1 MEFRILG
8 ALEVQAGSQRLD
20 LGGSRQQT
28 VLAML
33 LLSAGHVV
41 TTDRLLE
48 AVYGEDL
55 PPTARSQ
62 MQICISALRQLL
74 AARGGAELISTR
86 VQGYALQAGDGEF
99 DHRRFAG
106 LTAAARTARD
116 AGQLDEALAG
126 YRDALRLWRGPAL
139 AGLDSQLIRAA
150 AGRLDEERIAALE
163 DRVAV
168 ELDLGRHREL
178 AGELTELVAEFPLRE
193 RLRGQLMLALYRCD
207 RSVEALQAYRQ
218 ARQTMIEELG
228 IEPGERLQR
237 LERDILR
244 SDPALAPP
252 GGLVPARLERRQAPM
267 LLPTG
272 VADFTGR
279 AEQVEQVQQHLLS
292 STRESARLA
301 VPVVVITG
309 QGGVGK
315 TCVAVRAAHDLA
327 DRFPGGQLF
336 VDLHGG
342 SAHPVGPLQALE
354 RFLRALG
361 VPGGQVPEGLDE
373 RAEVYRNLLAD
384 RRFLVVLDDV
394 AGEGQVWPLLPG
406 AGPSAVLVTSRGGL
420 PGLAGAE
427 HVPVT
432 VFDETASLE
441 LLGRIAGADRVRAQP
456 EATSD
461 VAGRCGHLPLALRIA
476 GARLAARP
484 HRSIQQLAD
493 RLADEQRRLDELR
506 HGELGVR
513 ASISVSYQGTGEQA
527 QRLFRRLA
535 LLDMP
540 AFSGWL
546 SVALLDGAV
555 ADAEDALDDLVRA
568 QLIEAAGPD
577 GQYRFHDLI
586 RVFAAERLAAE
597 EPAAAR
603 AAALQRALG
612 ALLFLAEQARSRL
625 GSGLSIKLDSEA
637 PRWPLPGPLVEELLG
652 DARAWEER
660 EQGTLSAGIRQ
671 AARSGPA
678 SLCWSLAAS
687 AVEFFEAFASFDDWR
702 ESAET
707 GLAAARAAGNVRGE
721 ATMLGSRG
729 TLHLEQGQLDQAR
742 QDLRTAGRLYRQVG
756 EEVRYAEVTRNLA
769 MVDRLSGQLDEAVR
783 GYEQALAT
791 FRETGNSEGVV
802 SVLIHLAR
810 VSLERGEHKDAAERL
825 ADARRL
831 AQGLPFGRVRAQALC
846 LTGDASVASG
856 EPAQALTWFDQA
868 LAIVRDIGDTVGQAH
883 VLLGLGVARLR
894 LGDLGAARSAL
905 ERARELAGSVGE
917 QLVEGQALLG
927 LSELALASGDP
938 QSAAALAQQAAG
950 SFQDM
955 GMPIYE
961 ERALTSLSGAH
972 AALGDGAA
980 ASAAGAQAAALRAGG
995 T

>member
-1 MEFRILG
+1 VEFRILG
-8 ALEVQAGSQRLD
+8 ALEVRAGSQRLD

-55 PPTARSQ
+55 PSTARSQ

-74 AARGGAELISTR
+74 AAGGGAELISTH

-99 DHRRFAG
+99 DHQRFAG
-106 LTAAARTARD
+106 LTAAARIARD
-116 AGQLDEALAG
+116 AGQLDQALAG

-150 AGRLDEERIAALE
+150 AGRLDEERVAALE

-207 RSVEALQAYRQ
+207 RSAEALQAYRH
-218 ARQTMIEELG
+218 ARHAMIEELG

-244 SDPALAPP
+244 SDPALEAPVGP
-252 GGLVPARLERRQAPM
+252 VSIRPEQRQAPK

-272 VADFTGR
+272 IADFTGR
-279 AEQVEQVQQHLLS
+279 AEQIERVRQHLLS
-292 STRESARLA
+292 ATGHSAQLA

-315 TCVAVRAAHDLA
+315 TCLAVRSAHSLAAD
-327 DRFPGGQLF
+327 FPDGQLF
-336 VDLHGG
+336 ADLHGG
-342 SAHPVGPLQALE
+342 SGHPVGPLQVLE

-361 VPGGQVPEGLDE
+361 VPGAQVPEGLDE
-373 RAEVYRNLLAD
+373 RSEVYRNLLAD

-394 AGEGQVWPLLPG
+394 ASEGQVSPLLPG
-406 AGPSAVLVTSRGGL
+406 AGSSAVLITSRGGL
-420 PGLAGAE
+420 AGLAGAE
-427 HVPVT
+427 HLPVNI
-432 VFDETASLE
+432 FDEMTSLE

-456 EATSD
+456 EATSA

-493 RLADEQRRLDELR
+493 RLNDEQRRLDELR

-513 ASISVSYQGTGEQA
+513 VSISVSYQGAGQQA
-527 QRLFRRLA
+527 RLLFRRLA

-540 AFSGWL
+540 GFSDWL

-568 QLIEAAGPD
+568 QLIEATGPP
-577 GQYRFHDLI
+577 GHYRFHDLI

-597 EPAAAR
+597 EPTAER
-603 AAALQRALG
+603 DAALRRALG
-612 ALLFLAEQARSRL
+612 ALLFLAEEALKSMDSGPWVKL
-625 GSGLSIKLDSEA
+625 GNAA
-637 PRWPLPGPLVEELLG
+637 PRWRLPAQLVEEQLTDPL
-652 DARAWEER
+652 AWGER
-660 EQGTLSAGIRQ
+660 ERATLAAGIRQ
-671 AARSGPA
+671 AARSGLA
-678 SLCWSLAAS
+678 ELCWQLAS
-687 AVEFFEAFASFDDWR
+687 FAVDIFESSASFDDWR
-702 ESAET
+702 EAAET
-707 GLAAARAAGNVRGE
+707 GLAAARAAGHVCGE
-721 ATMLGSRG
+721 ATMLASRG
-729 TLHLEQGQLDQAR
+729 GAHLEQRRLGQAR
-742 QDLRTAGRLYRQVG
+742 RDLEAACRLFREAG
-756 EEVRYAEVTRNLA
+756 EDMNLA
-769 MVDRLSGQLDEAVR
+769 MATRDLATVDRLNGRLNDAAR
-783 GYEQALAT
+783 GYEQALAA
-791 FRETGNSEGVV
+791 FREAGD
-802 SVLIHLAR
+802 SVRVISALINLAR
-810 VSLERGEHKDAAERL
+810 VSVERGEHQNAAERL
-825 ADARRL
+825 ADARRMG
-831 AQGLPFGRVRAQALC
+831 QSLPRGRVRAQLLC
-846 LTGDASVASG
+846 MTGDATVALG
-856 EPAQALTWFDQA
+856 EPGQAITWFDQA
-868 LAIVRDIGDTVGQAH
+868 LAIVCDIGDPVGQAH
-883 VLLGLGVARLR
+883 VLRGLGVARLR
-894 LGDLGAARSAL
+894 LGDLGAARATL
-905 ERARELAGSVGE
+905 ERARELAGSVGD
-917 QLVEGQALLG
+917 QLPEAQALLG
-927 LSELALASGDP
+927 LSEVALASGD
-938 QSAAALAQQAAG
+938 QRSAASFARQAAG
-950 SFQDM
+950 AFRAMS
-955 GMPIYE
+955 MPILE
-961 ERALTSLSGAH
+961 EQALNAISSAH
-972 AALGDGAA
+972 AALGDND
-980 ASAAGAQAAALRAGG
+980 